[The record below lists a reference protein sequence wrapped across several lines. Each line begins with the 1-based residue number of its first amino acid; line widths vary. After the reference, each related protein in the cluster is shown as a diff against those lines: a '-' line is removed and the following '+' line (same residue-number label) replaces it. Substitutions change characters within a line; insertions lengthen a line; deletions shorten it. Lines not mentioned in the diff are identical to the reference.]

1 MIWDYVIIFLQQRI
15 SLYGEFTVSQLE
27 ISRTLLNSGLL
38 TIDTFIL
45 PLLKF
50 LLYHN
55 TFTLVIWS
63 LYFIH
68 LLTHLVHAKLLI
80 WIIKRMKVSHC
91 PQHCNVTS
99 FNVLEIAVFPTRAIT
114 TFSSS
119 CVHLNKLLFTFYR
132 YNHLPLLDRLTC
144 IVDARRLVHCYGR
157 NFSYFY
163 YIHISHFHLVR
174 PYTEIDITRNH
185 CELCKCYDI

>member
-1 MIWDYVIIFLQQRI
+1 MLFLQQRI

-114 TFSSS
+114 TFASS
-119 CVHLNKLLFTFYR
+119 CVHLNKLLFTFYSIIIYHCWTDLR
-132 YNHLPLLDRLTC
+132 ASSMHVASY
-144 IVDARRLVHCYGR
+144 IVTGGIFLI
-157 NFSYFY
+157 FI
-163 YIHISHFHLVR
+163 IHTFHTFILFAHIPR
-174 PYTEIDITRNH
+174 SI
-185 CELCKCYDI
+185 